1 MTNMTSTQLNAEI
14 LRNMSLVVEDEG
26 LTKQLARYLR
36 RLVSKLPNPT
46 LLSEE
51 EFFAKLDEAER
62 DIAEGKGV
70 KMLPGE
76 SLDDLLERVQ

>member
-1 MTNMTSTQLNAEI
+1 MTTMTTTQLNAEI
-14 LRNMSLVVEDEG
+14 LHNMSLVVEDEG

-36 RLVSKLPNPT
+36 RLVSKLPDPT

-70 KMLPGE
+70 KMLPDE

>member
-1 MTNMTSTQLNAEI
+1 MTTTQLNAEI
-14 LRNMSLVVEDEG
+14 LHNMSLVVEDEG

-36 RLVSKLPNPT
+36 RLVSKLPDPT

-70 KMLPGE
+70 KMLPDE